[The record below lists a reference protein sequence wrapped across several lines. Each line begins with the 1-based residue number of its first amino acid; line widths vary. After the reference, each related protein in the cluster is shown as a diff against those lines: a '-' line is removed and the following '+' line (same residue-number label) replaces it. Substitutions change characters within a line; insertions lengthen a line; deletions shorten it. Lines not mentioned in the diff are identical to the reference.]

1 MGLVRADE
9 MEGKNQRRWIAPP
22 FIPLTLL
29 RHSRACVHIFS
40 LAGLYT
46 RHLIIENGTAPETF
60 SLSLP
65 VFESKLRLPPHVLY
79 DPPPLS
85 ILFRRVPG
93 ESLFIPRS
101 PHTQRPIRAADR
113 SIDSGERRCWMQ
125 NQAPIYTSTS
135 SADRFAILSSS
146 YQMLDRIERIWRH
159 WELERKF
166 GHLPSHPPK

>member
-9 MEGKNQRRWIAPP
+9 MEGKTSDDRYIAPP
-22 FIPLTLL
+22 FIHLSPLTLL
-29 RHSRACVHIFS
+29 RHSRACVYIFS

-46 RHLIIENGTAPETF
+46 RHLIIENGTAPETL

-113 SIDSGERRCWMQ
+113 SIDSGERRC
-125 NQAPIYTSTS
+125 
-135 SADRFAILSSS
+135 
-146 YQMLDRIERIWRH
+146 
-159 WELERKF
+159 
-166 GHLPSHPPK
+166 